1 MPKVSIITPC
11 FNSERYIGRTI
22 ESVQAQTLSD
32 WEHVVVNDGSTDRSA
47 AVVKSYLGRE
57 PRLRL
62 VEQENGGVSRA
73 RNQGYFATEPGE
85 YLLFLDADDCLEPAM
100 LETLVGYLDGRPDVG
115 MVYCK
120 PRCVDADD
128 TPRECPGL
136 FGPRRVPHGL
146 KAAALPESIAETPF
160 VSIFTL
166 CGLLPSLAVMR
177 QSVYAKTS
185 GWDDMLGHIYED
197 TDLFLQL
204 ALHSPVHYLPEP
216 LVRYRRHPAQSTAS
230 ETSRDR
236 EAVQQA
242 KLYAKWS
249 AATGLPPQQQE
260 RLDAARAFRAG
271 RIVPA
276 SGLHAGAACLRRG
289 QWRKAA
295 RFCGGALRRYAFSFL
310 QKLSTAPG
318 FPCEPAA

>member
-1 MPKVSIITPC
+1 MPKVSVVTPC

-32 WEHVVVNDGSTDRSA
+32 WEHVVVNDGSTDGSA
-47 AVVKSYLGRE
+47 AVVKSCLGRE

-73 RNQGYFATEPGE
+73 RNQGYLAAKPGE
-85 YLLFLDADDCLEPAM
+85 YLLFLDADDCLEPSM

-120 PRCVDADD
+120 PRYIDA
-128 TPRECPGL
+128 EGSACAYSGQ
-136 FGPRRVPHGL
+136 FAPRRVPHGL
-146 KAAALPESIAETPF
+146 RIRTLPETESETPLPA
-160 VSIFTL
+160 IFTL

-177 QSVYAKTS
+177 QSVYAKAG
-185 GWDDMLGHIYED
+185 GWDEALGHVYED
-197 TDLFLQL
+197 TDLFLRM
-204 ALHSPVHYLPEP
+204 ALHGPVHYLPEP

-249 AATGLPPQQQE
+249 AVTGLLPQQQE

-271 RIVPA
+271 CIVPA
-276 SGLHAGAACLRRG
+276 AGLQAGAACLRRG

-310 QKLSTAPG
+310 PKPSLAKSRM
-318 FPCEPAA
+318 